1 MDALEAL
8 LTRRSVRH
16 FLPDA
21 IPQKELE
28 AILCAAMYAPS
39 ADNAQPW
46 RFVVITDRAKL
57 ETIPRFQ
64 PWSNML
70 KEAPAA
76 VVVCGNTEKQPEYW
90 VQDCAAA
97 TQNLL
102 LAAHASGLGGVWLA
116 IYPNQA
122 RMDGLRKLLNL
133 PAEISPLC
141 VVALGYPRGK
151 QPRVDRYRA
160 DFVHYNEW

>member
-39 ADNAQPW
+39 ADNVQPW

-57 ETIPRFQ
+57 ETIPRFH

-76 VVVCGNTEKQPEYW
+76 VAICGNTEKQSKYW

-116 IYPNQA
+116 IYPDQA
-122 RMDGLRKLLNL
+122 RIDGLRKLLNL
-133 PAEISPLC
+133 PEEITPLSL
-141 VVALGYPRGK
+141 VALGFPRGK
-151 QPRVDRYRA
+151 QPKVDRYRA